1 MAKKKTTK
9 RSLIEWGIIIGVIA
23 VLYFSGLHTEV
34 IGTLQRGLLWTGIF
48 HAETEIPVQEQKAA
62 DYTLSL
68 RTFDGKYLSL
78 KEYRGKAIF
87 LNFWASWCPPCVAE
101 MPSIQSLYNKVA
113 SSDIRFVMVS
123 VDENKKDAEEFIK
136 KHNFTFPV
144 YQIIGR
150 MPDVYASNT
159 IPTTYVI
166 SPKGKIVGKRKG
178 MARYDTKKFR
188 TFIQNQVPTE

>member
-1 MAKKKTTK
+1 MAKKKSTRRT
-9 RSLIEWGIIIGVIA
+9 LIEWGLILGVIA

-48 HAETEIPVQEQKAA
+48 HADTEIPVQQQQVA
-62 DYTLSL
+62 DYDLSL

-78 KEYRGKAIF
+78 KEYRGKTIF

-101 MPSIQSLYNKVA
+101 MPSIQSLYDKVA
-113 SSDIRFVMVS
+113 SKDIRFVMVS
-123 VDENKKDAEEFIK
+123 VDQEKKAAEAFIR

-144 YQIIGR
+144 YQIVGR
-150 MPDVYASNT
+150 LPEVYSSNT
-159 IPTTYVI
+159 IPTTFVV
-166 SPKGKIVGKRKG
+166 SPEGKIVAKRKG

-188 TFIQNQVPTE
+188 TFLQSQIDKP